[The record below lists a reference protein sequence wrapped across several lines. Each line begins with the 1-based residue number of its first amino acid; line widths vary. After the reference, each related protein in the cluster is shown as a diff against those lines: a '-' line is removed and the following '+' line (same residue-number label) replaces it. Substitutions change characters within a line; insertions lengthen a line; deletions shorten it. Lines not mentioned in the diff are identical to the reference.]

1 MLYNQLLFSLFLDD
15 FNIPHAAEAE
25 LGVMLFLIQVKG
37 VMQNS
42 QE

>member
-15 FNIPHAAEAE
+15 LYIPHTAEAE
-25 LGVMLFLIQVKG
+25 LGVMLFVTQVKG